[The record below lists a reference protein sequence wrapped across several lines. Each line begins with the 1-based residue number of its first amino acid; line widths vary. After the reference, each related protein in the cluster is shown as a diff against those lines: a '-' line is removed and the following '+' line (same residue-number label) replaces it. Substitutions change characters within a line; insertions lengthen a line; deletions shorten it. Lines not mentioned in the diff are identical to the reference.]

1 LDWLLVNE
9 EMNGIVRMSI
19 GEETTRGLAEEEEV
33 AVHQAKAD
41 RENYQ

>member
-19 GEETTRGLAEEEEV
+19 GEETTRGLAEEV

-41 RENYQ
+41 RENDQ